1 MNKTII
7 ININGIVFHIEEDAY
22 EILKT
27 YMTEVKRHFAYSTD
41 SEEIVTDIENRLAEM
56 FSERLNTD
64 NRQVIITADVE
75 SITER
80 MGNVSDFDIENDDQP
95 SGVNSR
101 NYYHT
106 ERKLFRDTD
115 DRIISGVCSGLAHY
129 FSIEPR
135 WIRLLAIISI
145 FFGFGIP
152 VYIILWLVIPKA
164 TTRADKMAMKGEPIN
179 IQTLKKNFDEEFEG
193 LKHGLKN
200 VHQEAK
206 PIINQLIRFIGKA
219 GMLLVKIIGG
229 IILFSGI
236 IALFAL
242 GVGFII
248 FLGYWNSNQLN
259 TFPFN
264 LVNPGYK
271 SVLTISG
278 FFLIFVPLTSL
289 VLFAARVIFT
299 RFAVSQTV
307 YFGMLILWLSALVV
321 GVYHASK
328 VGAEF
333 NEEAKFSVTS
343 TLKPSSEYYLK
354 LNPVRFLTK
363 EDSLEYNINASDF
376 KERII
381 VNSRRDDFDQ
391 PRNVSLKII
400 KADVKTPV
408 LIQEFS
414 ARGFDFETAL
424 ANAKSAEYHFLQTD
438 SILLLDE
445 NTHIKRG
452 ELWRDQRVQLTLKIP
467 ENTVLHI
474 ESGLNRYLED
484 YNLWECQPVQTKN
497 DYLSEWIMTAEGLKC
512 RNDSLFNKSREA
524 ADSVQTY

>member
-1 MNKTII
+1 MNRTII

-27 YMTEVKRHFAYSTD
+27 YMIEVKRHFAYSPD

-56 FSERLNTD
+56 FSERLNTE
-64 NRQVIITADVE
+64 NRQVIIAADVE

-80 MGNVSDFDIENDDQP
+80 MGNVSDFDIENDDQT
-95 SGVNSR
+95 SGTNSR
-101 NYYHT
+101 NYHT

-115 DRIISGVCSGLAHY
+115 DRIISGVCAGFAHY
-129 FSIEPR
+129 FSVEPR

-145 FFGFGIP
+145 FFGIGIP
-152 VYIILWLVIPKA
+152 VYIILWLIIPKA

-179 IQTLKKNFDEEFEG
+179 IQTLKKNFDEELEG

-200 VHQEAK
+200 AHQEAK
-206 PIINQLIRFIGKA
+206 PIINQVIRSIGKA

-229 IILFSGI
+229 VILFSGV

-242 GVGFII
+242 SIGLII
-248 FLGYWNSNQLN
+248 FLGYWNSNQLH

-278 FFLIFVPLTSL
+278 FFLIFIPLAAL

-299 RFAVSQTV
+299 RLAVSKTV
-307 YFGMLILWLSALVV
+307 YFGMLILWLSALGV

-381 VNSRRDDFDQ
+381 INSRRGDFDQ
-391 PRNVSLKII
+391 PRNLSLKII
-400 KADVKTPV
+400 KADVTTPV

-424 ANAKSAEYHFLQTD
+424 TNAKSAEYHFLQTD
-438 SILLLDE
+438 SIVLLDG

-467 ENTVLHI
+467 ENTILHI

-484 YNLWECQPVQTKN
+484 YNLWECQPDHTKN
-497 DYLSEWIMTAEGLKC
+497 DYLSEWIMTSEGLKC
-512 RNDSLFNKSREA
+512 RNDSLFNKSSEA
-524 ADSVQTY
+524 ADSVQAN